1 VSADH
6 CTHVI
11 GGVRKRGFGVV
22 CVSVSVCASPKRSG
36 GPAQGRGHS
45 NVLHRWSRSG
55 RAGPCPRP
63 HDAVWQRVPV
73 HPHSLRLSVYRGRS
87 VSLGSGHGLRGGG
100 EKEQRHT
107 AAAKHAQYRILLAW
121 TVCVTWRESTQVAER
136 VVLEGRGIAV
146 GVASLQRARTCF
158 SSTAKGLGRSTSFP
172 TSSWFPICI
181 TN

>member
-1 VSADH
+1 MCAK
-6 CTHVI
+6 
-11 GGVRKRGFGVV
+11 GGSGLCACV
-22 CVSVSVCASPKRSG
+22 CVYACPNRG
-36 GPAQGRGHS
+36 EGPAQGRGHS
-45 NVLHRWSRSG
+45 NVLHRWSRRG

-73 HPHSLRLSVYRGRS
+73 HPHSLRLSVYHGRS
-87 VSLGSGHGLRGGG
+87 VSLGSGHRLRGRGG
-100 EKEQRHT
+100 VRRSKDTQQPPSMRSTGSYWHG
-107 AAAKHAQYRILLAW
+107 LC
-121 TVCVTWRESTQVAER
+121 VCVTWRESTQVAER